1 MRQKKGFRY
10 ETTATELEKALN
22 EAKKLHEQE
31 QEQLKKRVG
40 EITAEKDGI
49 T

>member
-1 MRQKKGFRY
+1 MFRY

-22 EAKKLHEQE
+22 ETKKLHEQE
-31 QEQLKKRVG
+31 QEQLKKRME